1 MYDIVCMIKNLRKGI
16 PKTSFPKMNFG
27 YLQGQHPDMSCL
39 VENNYDPTIVPTTQP
54 STPPST
60 TLAPTPKVS
69 MAPKSYM
76 NGWYNYPKC
85 VHMSFN

>member
-1 MYDIVCMIKNLRKGI
+1 MYDIVRMMENLRKGI

-39 VENNYDPTIVPTTQP
+39 VENNYNPTIGPTLPPTQP

-69 MAPKSYM
+69 A
-76 NGWYNYPKC
+76 
-85 VHMSFN
+85 

>member
-1 MYDIVCMIKNLRKGI
+1 MMKNLRKGI

-39 VENNYDPTIVPTTQP
+39 VENNYNPTIDPTLPPTQ
-54 STPPST
+54 PST

-69 MAPKSYM
+69 IMAPKSCI
-76 NGWYNYPKC
+76 NGWLPEMC
-85 VHMSFN
+85 EP